1 MNAASSRGIPRLIAE
16 TWRGSQGRA
25 TWQETALFL
34 VLFSQVLLVDSF
46 GLGVYGCSYPGVFL
60 AVVWAVLLEYRY
72 GVGDEGH
79 PIVEYPVSPTWRSA
93 CRLFSDVGRAPGEV
107 WMGKPCPQTVSWWP
121 WKAIVEL
128 QLMLWLCLKPPL
140 DVLTLRTSVFL
151 KYVPGERHFGRHLSV
166 YAECSRGIRQFANGD
181 VSPVYCSWSG

>member
-1 MNAASSRGIPRLIAE
+1 M
-16 TWRGSQGRA
+16 
-25 TWQETALFL
+25 
-34 VLFSQVLLVDSF
+34 
-46 GLGVYGCSYPGVFL
+46 
-60 AVVWAVLLEYRY
+60 
-72 GVGDEGH
+72 
-79 PIVEYPVSPTWRSA
+79 SPD
-93 CRLFSDVGRAPGEV
+93 CRLMAD
-107 WMGKPCPQTVSWWP
+107 
-121 WKAIVEL
+121 IVEL